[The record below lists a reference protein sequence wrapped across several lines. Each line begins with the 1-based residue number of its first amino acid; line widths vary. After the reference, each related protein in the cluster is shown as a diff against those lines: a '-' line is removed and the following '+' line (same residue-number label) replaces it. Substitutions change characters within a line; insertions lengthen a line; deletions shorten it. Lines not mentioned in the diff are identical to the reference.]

1 MVWLCDPG
9 DGTGSS
15 GPQLPCLETVT
26 FRLDALLVPFLLFN
40 MVFSA
45 SLILVRDL
53 QRLVRNLQL
62 VIASLFWKW
71 LHVFREH

>member
-1 MVWLCDPG
+1 MTLGVSLGSC
-9 DGTGSS
+9 GT
-15 GPQLPCLETVT
+15 QLTCLERVA
-26 FRLDALLVPFLLFN
+26 FRLDLVPFLLFN
-40 MVFSA
+40 MGFSA
-45 SLILVRDL
+45 SLVLVRDL

>member
-1 MVWLCDPG
+1 MAR
-9 DGTGSS
+9 GSS
-15 GPQLPCLETVT
+15 GPQLTCLERVT
-26 FRLDALLVPFLLFN
+26 FRLDALLVPFLHFN

-45 SLILVRDL
+45 SLVLVRDL

-71 LHVFREH
+71 LHIFKEH